1 MGKNLRRERI
11 NGYAKAKG
19 PAGEARDQK
28 NLDYWADRATKN
40 AEIAPRASDG
50 AMKLPST
57 GKRVDVRDTTM
68 SPKASRKVDSR
79 MAGKDDLNHEE
90 EGSSYMRGIRRNA

>member
-1 MGKNLRRERI
+1 MAKNLRQERI
-11 NGYAKAKG
+11 NGYARAKG
-19 PAGEARDQK
+19 PGGEASDQK

-40 AEIAPRASDG
+40 SEVAPRASNG

-68 SPKASRKVDSR
+68 SPKASRNVDAR
-79 MAGKDDLNHEE
+79 MAAKDDLNHEE